1 MKEELPDSAEAGAK
15 LEEVVVRVDGKKL
28 GQSPLVPRMGYRGTP
43 LDDRVWYTVKGF
55 SSRRQVGRGMIL
67 TITLNAAV
75 ARTLVVP
82 SLTLGHRH
90 RAPES
95 MTLAG
100 GKGVNVAR
108 SLRTL
113 DVPVLAAGFAGGRNG
128 DAIRDGLSEA
138 AIPFD
143 LVEIE
148 GHSRTSTAIVDPMA
162 GTQTE
167 INEYGPA
174 VIPAEAK
181 EFSRRLEHLMEYATA
196 VVFAGSVPPNLDES
210 FLVGL
215 VRRARERGLYTVV
228 DSPPSV
234 LRAALKAGPSLVS
247 PNQHEAESVVGFDF
261 IEEGDFPLGLSRLVE
276 FGVADACI
284 TSPEGHSYLTTEN
297 GIVCA
302 QAPKMEAVSTIGSG
316 DAYLAGLLAGLLHRN
331 LSVVDAVRLAAGC
344 AAANAE
350 TLGAGLFESRRAE
363 ELAETVEVTL
373 LSPSLEESRR

>member
-1 MKEELPDSAEAGAK
+1 
-15 LEEVVVRVDGKKL
+15 
-28 GQSPLVPRMGYRGTP
+28 
-43 LDDRVWYTVKGF
+43 
-55 SSRRQVGRGMIL
+55 MIL
-67 TITLNAAV
+67 TVTLNAAV

-113 DVPVLAAGFAGGRNG
+113 AVPVLAAGFAGGRNG

-148 GHSRTSTAIVDPMA
+148 GYSRTSTAIIDPMA
-162 GTQTE
+162 GSQTE
-167 INEYGPA
+167 INEYGPE
-174 VIPAEAK
+174 VSPAETR

-196 VVFAGSVPPNLDES
+196 VVFAGSLPPNLDEG

-215 VRRARERGLYTVV
+215 VQRSRERGLYTVV
-228 DSPPSV
+228 DSTPAV
-234 LRAALKAGPSLVS
+234 LQATLKAGPSLVS

-261 IEEGDFPLGLSRLVE
+261 IEEDDFPRGVSRLVE
-276 FGVADACI
+276 LGSLGACI
-284 TSPEGHSYLTTEN
+284 TSREGHSYLTTDA
-297 GIVCA
+297 GIVSA
-302 QAPKMEAVSTIGSG
+302 RAPRVEALSTIGSG
-316 DAYLAGLLAGLLHRN
+316 DAYLAGLLAGLLHRG
-331 LSVVDAVRLAAGC
+331 LAP
-344 AAANAE
+344 
-350 TLGAGLFESRRAE
+350 
-363 ELAETVEVTL
+363 VEAR
-373 LSPSLEESRR
+373 SEESRVGKECRSRWSPYH

>member
-1 MKEELPDSAEAGAK
+1 
-15 LEEVVVRVDGKKL
+15 
-28 GQSPLVPRMGYRGTP
+28 
-43 LDDRVWYTVKGF
+43 
-55 SSRRQVGRGMIL
+55 MIL

-167 INEYGPA
+167 INEYGPE
-174 VIPAEAK
+174 VTPAETK
-181 EFSRRLEHLMEYATA
+181 EFSQRLEHLMEYATA

-276 FGVADACI
+276 SGATDACI
-284 TSPEGHSYLTTEN
+284 TSPEGHSYLTTGN
-297 GIVCA
+297 GTVRA
-302 QAPKMEAVSTIGSG
+302 RGPKVEAVSTIGSG

-331 LSVVDAVRLAAGC
+331 LSPVEAVRLAAGC

-350 TLGAGLFESRRAE
+350 TLGAGLFEARRAE
-363 ELAETVEVTL
+363 ELAGEVEVDL
-373 LSPSLEESRR
+373 PSPSLEQSRR